1 MYQLTIIHAQGKMM
15 DDADLAHEVQEA
27 LIASAL
33 SARKPGLTS
42 PDGRCIWC
50 RDEAAVAG
58 TAFCSAEC
66 GEDYFRNEHQ
76 LKQHYIPSKYPA
88 ENSGNK

>member
-1 MYQLTIIHAQGKMM
+1 M

-33 SARKPGLTS
+33 SARKPGLKS
-42 PDGRCIWC
+42 PDGRYIWC
-50 RDEAAVAG
+50 RDD

-76 LKQHYIPSKYPA
+76 MKQRYVPSKNPSD
-88 ENSGNK
+88 NPVNK

>member
-1 MYQLTIIHAQGKMM
+1 M
-15 DDADLAHEVQEA
+15 DDADLAYEVQEA

-50 RDEAAVAG
+50 RDEAAVAN

-66 GEDYFRNEHQ
+66 GEDFFRNERQ
-76 LKQHYIPSKYPA
+76 GKQRYVPSDERPA
-88 ENSGNK
+88 DNAVKK

>member
-1 MYQLTIIHAQGKMM
+1 M
-15 DDADLAHEVQEA
+15 DDADLVQEA

-50 RDEAAVAG
+50 RDEAAVAN

-66 GEDYFRNEHQ
+66 GEDFFRNERQ
-76 LKQHYIPSKYPA
+76 GKQRYVPSERPA
-88 ENSGNK
+88 DDAGKK

>member
-1 MYQLTIIHAQGKMM
+1 M
-15 DDADLAHEVQEA
+15 DDADLAQEIQEA

-33 SARKPGLTS
+33 SARKPGLKS
-42 PDGRCIWC
+42 PDGKCIWC

-66 GEDYFRNEHQ
+66 GEDYFRYERQGRQRHA
-76 LKQHYIPSKYPA
+76 PA
-88 ENSGNK
+88 KNMTD

>member
-1 MYQLTIIHAQGKMM
+1 M
-15 DDADLAHEVQEA
+15 DDADLTHEVQEA

-42 PDGRCIWC
+42 PDGRCLWC
-50 RDEAAVAG
+50 RYETVVAS
-58 TAFCSAEC
+58 TAFCSAGC

-76 LKQHYIPSKYPA
+76 VKQRYVPSKYPGD
-88 ENSGNK
+88 NSGN

>member
-1 MYQLTIIHAQGKMM
+1 M
-15 DDADLAHEVQEA
+15 DDADLAYEVQEA

-33 SARKPGLTS
+33 SARKRGLTS
-42 PDGRCIWC
+42 SDGKCIWC

-66 GEDYFRNEHQ
+66 GEDYVRNEHQ
-76 LKQHYIPSKYPA
+76 VKQRYIPSQYLHD
-88 ENSGNK
+88 NSGNK

>member
-1 MYQLTIIHAQGKMM
+1 MM

-33 SARKPGLTS
+33 SARKPGLKS
-42 PDGRCIWC
+42 PDGRCIWW

-66 GEDYFRNEHQ
+66 GEDYVRNEHQ
-76 LKQHYIPSKYPA
+76 MKQRYAPSKYPSD
-88 ENSGNK
+88 NPGNK